1 MNRNAAEAGKRS
13 AARRADRAATAPRDR
28 EPDINIV
35 NLSDTE
41 FALLQALRG
50 LEEGRIEV
58 RVSQARIVEIVRSQR
73 LPVAAAAESWD

>member
-1 MNRNAAEAGKRS
+1 MSRSAAGAGKRS
-13 AARRADRAATAPRDR
+13 AAARAVGAARAPRSS

-50 LEEGRIEV
+50 LDEGRIEV
-58 RVSQARIVEIVRSQR
+58 RVSQARIVEIVRSQS
-73 LPVAAAAESWD
+73 LPVAAAESWG

>member
-1 MNRNAAEAGKRS
+1 MSRGATRTGKRTAA
-13 AARRADRAATAPRDR
+13 AARTASGPHNG

-50 LEEGRIEV
+50 LDEGRIEV

-73 LPVAAAAESWD
+73 LPVAAAESWG